1 MRQRCDQIAR
11 IPSFK
16 STIFHESANLLRRC
30 KVTLDSVQIAQ
41 DAYTRSLI
49 PLDIDSS
56 PFDHSKTKKEG
67 VSRTYA
73 GYDCYT
79 PIFSYLGG
87 QGFIINQELRTGS
100 THVQSGTVEF
110 LQKTIEFAKIVI
122 DHDVLL
128 RMDAGNDSKENIR

>member
-16 STIFHESANLLRRC
+16 SMIFHESANLLRRC

-73 GYDCYT
+73 AYDGYT

-87 QGFIINQELRTGS
+87 QVFIINQELQTGS
-100 THVQSGTVEF
+100 THV
-110 LQKTIEFAKIVI
+110 
-122 DHDVLL
+122 
-128 RMDAGNDSKENIR
+128 